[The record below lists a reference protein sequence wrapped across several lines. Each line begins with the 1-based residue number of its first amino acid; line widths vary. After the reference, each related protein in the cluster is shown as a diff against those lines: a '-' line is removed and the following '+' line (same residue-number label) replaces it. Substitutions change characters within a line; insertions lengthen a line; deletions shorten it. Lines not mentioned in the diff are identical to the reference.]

1 MEGMKAATAVFCL
14 VAAASTPSAALAR
27 DPEPSRGV
35 ELEAVSWQLFISSSS
50 RKGVW
55 EDAPSVVVRGS
66 KLPGRLR
73 AVATL
78 DNASSRAM
86 LGLVLRYVVSMRYDS
101 PDGKSESIPFFL
113 DERRVPMVQAGESL
127 RLSLEV
133 PNLGSNLRESL
144 GSNLP
149 RPLSVRI
156 KVVLKP
162 RGDLVEKLQAVSG
175 DLRLRYWDR

>member
-1 MEGMKAATAVFCL
+1 MKT
-14 VAAASTPSAALAR
+14 AAAALCLAAAAAALSAAAAQPPR
-27 DPEPSRGV
+27 SSRGV
-35 ELEAVSWQLFISSSS
+35 RLEAVSWQLFASSAS
-50 RKGVW
+50 RQGVW
-55 EDAPSVVVRGS
+55 ENAPSVVVRGS

-78 DNASSRAM
+78 DNAASRAM
-86 LGLVLRYVVSMRYDS
+86 LGLVLRYVVSMQYDS
-101 PDGKSESIPFFL
+101 PAGGTENIPFFL
-113 DERRVPMVQAGESL
+113 DERRVPMVKAGESL

-133 PNLGSNLRESL
+133 PNLASNLRESL

-149 RPLSVRI
+149 LPISIRI

-175 DLRLRYWDR
+175 DLRLRYVSR